1 MWFGSLFAPAN
12 EPSRRRADCQTVDRR
27 LAARRLL
34 LEPLED
40 RVVLTF
46 AAPTIYPVSSSPSSL
61 AAADFTGDGILD
73 LATQGGVLVGNGD
86 GSFQPRWSPVPGGL
100 AGDVD
105 GNGTADLIVAGG
117 DNMYVSISNGDGTF
131 QPAQPVTLPLATPPG
146 YDEPLPQSIDS
157 AVVGDL
163 NADGLLDLVVT
174 GTTVH
179 EVSSG
184 PYGEYG
190 SAINKFA
197 NVLIGTGLGTFDAT
211 THYLGFGGGTYFLAR
226 TDFSPP
232 ELGDFNGDGNLD
244 LLLSQV
250 EVYWSGGGLNSYSA
264 LSVWLGNGDGTLQP
278 AQVTSTY
285 PGPHFF
291 QLPAD
296 FNQDGRTDV
305 LIEGE
310 GYGTRT
316 VALANANGTFN
327 LMSPFP
333 IDDWFVGSDAG
344 DVNGDGKLD
353 LVFVKKH
360 PFENGSADVF
370 LGSGNGT
377 FSAPVTYS
385 LGSYDYASPTLA
397 DFDGDGLADLAA
409 VDRNAGVIVHMN
421 TGDGSPPPPE
431 LRIVD
436 ASVAEGNSGT
446 TNMTFTVTLTHAATV
461 PVTLQYATA
470 NGTAASG
477 SDYQP
482 ASGTLVISAG
492 QTTGTITIP
501 VNGDATPEG
510 DETFYINLSSADGAT
525 IADGQGVGTIVNDD
539 VALSSLTIGD
549 VSKKE
554 GKGGTTAFSF
564 TVTLSASS
572 NVPVTVQ
579 YMTADGTATF
589 AGEDYTAKVGTLT
602 FQPGQTSQTITISVK
617 GDKTKEADET
627 FFVNLFGVTNAQ
639 IADGQGKGT
648 ILNDDTG
655 ITGGKR
661 TVSAAAAY
669 DHAIA
674 ELMFT
679 SFQKRK
685 R

>member
-1 MWFGSLFAPAN
+1 MWFGSLFASADQPF
-12 EPSRRRADCQTVDRR
+12 RRRADRQTADRR

-46 AAPTIYPVSSSPSSL
+46 AAPTMYPVGPSASSL
-61 AAADFTGDGILD
+61 ADADFTGDGILD

-86 GSFQPRWSPVPGGL
+86 GSFQPRLSPVPGGL

-105 GNGTADLIVAGG
+105 GDGTADLIVAGG
-117 DNMYVSISNGDGTF
+117 DKMYVSISNGDGTF
-131 QPAQPVTLPLATPPG
+131 QPSQPVTLPLATPPG

-197 NVLIGTGLGTFDAT
+197 NVLMGTGLGTFDAT
-211 THYLGFGGGTYFLAR
+211 THHLGFGGGTYFLAR

-232 ELGDFNGDGNLD
+232 DLGDFNGDGNLD

-264 LSVWLGNGDGTLQP
+264 LSVRLGNGDGTFQP

-305 LIEGE
+305 LIESE
-310 GYGTRT
+310 GYGTYA
-316 VALANANGTFN
+316 VALANADGTFT
-327 LMSPFP
+327 LTSPLP
-333 IDDWFVGSDAG
+333 IAQVNWGVGRNVG

-353 LVFVKKH
+353 LVFVQK
-360 PFENGSADVF
+360 PPIGNGWADVL
-370 LGSGNGT
+370 LGKGNGT
-377 FSAPVTYS
+377 FVASVAYS
-385 LGSYDYASPTLA
+385 LGPYDYASTTLA
-397 DFDGDGLADLAA
+397 DFNGDGFADLAA

-421 TGDGSPPPPE
+421 TGDGSPPAPE

-436 ASVAEGNSGT
+436 SSVAEGNSGT
-446 TNMTFTVTLTHAATV
+446 TNITFTVTLTHAATV
-461 PVTLQYATA
+461 PVTVQYATA
-470 NGTAASG
+470 NGTATSG
-477 SDYQP
+477 SDYQ
-482 ASGTLVISAG
+482 AAAGTLVISAG
-492 QTTGTITIP
+492 QTTGTITVP
-501 VNGDATPEG
+501 VYGDATPEG
-510 DETFYINLSSADGAT
+510 DETIYVNLSSADGAT
-525 IADGQGVGTIVNDD
+525 ITDGQGVGTIVNDD
-539 VALSSLTIGD
+539 VALPNLTIGD

-554 GKGGTTAFSF
+554 GKSGTTAFSF
-564 TVTLSASS
+564 VVTLSAPSS
-572 NVPVTVQ
+572 EPVTVQ
-579 YMTADGTATF
+579 YATADGTAT
-589 AGEDYTAKVGTLT
+589 AGTDYVSKTGTVT
-602 FQPGQTSQTITISVK
+602 FLPGETNKQITISVK
-617 GDKTKEADET
+617 GDKTQEPDET
-627 FFVNLFGVTNAQ
+627 FFVNLSNATGGT
-639 IADGQGKGT
+639 IEDGQGLGT
-648 ILNDDTG
+648 ILNDD
-655 ITGGKR
+655 ISRTGGKR
-661 TVSAAAAY
+661 ASSASAIDAAL
-669 DHAIA
+669 D
-674 ELMFT
+674 EWLN
-679 SFQKRK
+679 SGRKKRTA
-685 R
+685 